1 MVAMDC
7 KNRKPVKVVIIG
19 TQFIETNPLSF
30 KSVVQS
36 LTGKDSCV
44 AWVEESSYKSR
55 KRRRTVEK
63 SGGNAAAMQSKC
75 RSFKDWDRLMLELP
89 PADDLCWVWGD

>member
-1 MVAMDC
+1 MDC

-19 TQFIETNPLSF
+19 TQYIETNPLSF

-55 KRRRTVEK
+55 KRRRTVDK
-63 SGGNAAAMQSKC
+63 SSGDAAAELSNC
-75 RSFKDWDRLMLELP
+75 RSFNDWDALMLELP
-89 PADDLCWVWGD
+89 PAEELSWVWGN